1 MRKRF
6 LMRERIEKVL
16 DEIRAI
22 LKVDGI
28 DIELI
33 QITEDGVVQ
42 VHLRGACATCTDSIM
57 TLKQG
62 IERFVMEQIPEV
74 RKVITV

>member
-1 MRKRF
+1 
-6 LMRERIEKVL
+6 MRERVEKIM

-22 LKVDGI
+22 LKADGV

-33 QITEDGVVQ
+33 RVDDGIVQ
-42 VHLRGACATCTDSIM
+42 VHLQDACATCTNSMM

-62 IERFVMEQIPEV
+62 IERFLMEQIPEI
-74 RKVITV
+74 RKVIVV